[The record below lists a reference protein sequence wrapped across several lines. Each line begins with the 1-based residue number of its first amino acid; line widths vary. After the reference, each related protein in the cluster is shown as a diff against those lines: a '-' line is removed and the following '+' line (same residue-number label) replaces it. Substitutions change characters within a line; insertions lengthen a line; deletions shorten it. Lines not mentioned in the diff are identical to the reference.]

1 MAYFKDFPYVD
12 AHYVHPHTN
21 RRMPWKRILRKN
33 IETELRNPS
42 LNLNCFCT
50 VQFFSDA
57 VINKDKD
64 QTHYCPVYFD
74 FDAKPANYDGD
85 VMKAR
90 AASKLDTSKLIAYLI
105 SMGIAPP
112 QIKVWFSGDKGFHVT
127 VHPDVFAIKP
137 HKHLTYIFRYLAT
150 YLKEALTLTT
160 MDQSVY
166 TLPRQ
171 WRLANSI
178 HQNSNLYKIELY
190 SNRLTETSVED
201 ITKEAKSPR
210 QGQLWGREE
219 NESVEPVDDAVE
231 WFNGFVDRYHA
242 QEELK
247 LLKPKL
253 PILKTEEWPVC
264 VKDIYDN
271 GPKRNGSRNQATL
284 ALACYFKDTGK
295 PMQETIKLLTDWNKK
310 HLTGE
315 GDRKYVERDANMR
328 SVVRAVYNPRDYVTA
343 DKAKQADS
351 YYFACHFMWA
361 LKGIGKDKQVACV
374 GPRVCPTIQ
383 GMTPQ
388 EKELNVKPSGVPM
401 VLLNQVGSAT
411 FNGQSVRFAFHVS
424 GKAKDS
430 YIVPRAVTATCTPA
444 PQTDLCKNCPNVK
457 TVDGEMDEKNS
468 AGLKSSRTVELN
480 QDDRVILALV
490 DIPDEQRRTKLRN
503 VLGIPARCTVHDINV
518 DTEGDL
524 EKIKLIPLV
533 DDTGIYVPLKNAESA
548 TSGIVNGLDEEHV
561 VMQAYHLVEVGG
573 GKKIKANQKYVA
585 TGIPYAS
592 PKDQSATVLIYDY
605 QSAQDDVESFT
616 LTETMH
622 QQLKVFQVASRQ
634 TVAEK
639 MDDIHEDLEINIH
652 CIYGRRDVAIALDM
666 SYHSVLKFKFQ
677 ERPVKKGWVELL
689 IIGDT
694 GQGKTELVRSM
705 IHHYGLG
712 EMTGGEG
719 AKRTGLVWAQVQ
731 DGKGHMLEWGK
742 IPQNDKRLLVIDE
755 FSGMS
760 KEFIGE
766 MTRLRSEGIAESQGI
781 NQQETNA
788 RCRLVLLTNPRDG
801 HPMNRYDHGAEA
813 IRGLCDSVADI
824 RRIDIAVAV
833 AQSDMKADVA
843 NQLQGKR
850 TKDAVYTADLC
861 KNLILFA
868 WSRKENDVV
877 WEEGTVP
884 LILDAAK
891 TMGPKFECRVGL
903 VSTSDQRLKIARLAI
918 ACAARLY
925 SVAPLQDD
933 EKVPTRLLVK
943 KEHVDFVVKLLN
955 RVYTA
960 KNMQLDKVA
969 AKEKVRANINP
980 SEDKRIRKEIRRFT
994 NWQELV
1000 AALLETGYWR
1010 KDSLS
1015 ETTGMSK
1022 DEVSEF
1028 TRWAFKNKLI
1038 QSPPGGYRK
1047 NPVFTEILKR
1057 IDVNGDEDKDEVG
1070 DEPAF

>member
-12 AHYVHPHTN
+12 AHYVHPDTN

-57 VINKDKD
+57 VINKEKD

-74 FDAKPANYDGD
+74 FDAKEANYDGD

-90 AASKLDTSKLIAYLI
+90 AASKHDTAKLIAYFLT
-105 SMGIAPP
+105 MGVAPP
-112 QIKVWFSGDKGFHVT
+112 QIKVWFSGNKGFHVT

-137 HKHLTYIFRYLAT
+137 HKHLTYIIRYLAT

-178 HQNSNLYKIELY
+178 HQHSNLYKIELY
-190 SNRLTETSVED
+190 SNRLSETPIAD
-201 ITKEAKSPR
+201 IVKEAKSPR
-210 QGQLWGREE
+210 QGSLWSREE

-231 WFNGFVDRYHA
+231 WFNGFVERYQA

-253 PILKTEEWPVC
+253 TVLKTEAWPVC

-271 GPKRNGSRNQATL
+271 GPKRPGSRNQATL
-284 ALACYFKDTGK
+284 ALACYFKDTGT
-295 PMQETIKLLTDWNKK
+295 PLLETIKLLTKWNQK
-310 HLTGE
+310 HFTAE
-315 GDRKYVERDANMR
+315 GDRKLMDRDANMR
-328 SVVRAVYNPRDYVTA
+328 SVVRAVYNPNDYVTA
-343 DKAKQADS
+343 DKRKQADN
-351 YYFACHFMWA
+351 YYFACHFMWS

-374 GPRVCPTIQ
+374 GTRVCPTVQ
-383 GMTPQ
+383 GTTPQ
-388 EKELNVKPSGVPM
+388 EKEEGQKPNSVPM
-401 VLLNQVGSAT
+401 VSLNQVSSAT
-411 FNGQSVRFAFHVS
+411 FNGESVRFAFHVS
-424 GKAKDS
+424 GKAKES
-430 YIVPRAVTATCTPA
+430 YVIPRAVTATCTPA
-444 PQTDLCKNCPNVK
+444 PQTELCKNCPNIK
-457 TVDGEMDEKNS
+457 AVDGEMDEKNS
-468 AGLKSSRTVELN
+468 AGLKASRTIELDEN
-480 QDDRVILALV
+480 HRAVLALIDV
-490 DIPDEQRRTKLRN
+490 PDEQQRTKLRST
-503 VLGIPARCTVHDINV
+503 LGIPSRCTVHDITIDSRGN
-518 DTEGDL
+518 L
-524 EKIKLIPLV
+524 EKLKLIPLV
-533 DDTGIYVPLKNAESA
+533 DDTGVYVPLKDADSA
-548 TSGIVNGLDEEHV
+548 TSGVTNSLDEEHV
-561 VMQAYHLVEVGG
+561 VMQAFHLVDQG
-573 GKKIKANQKYVA
+573 GKNIKANQKYVA
-585 TGIPYAS
+585 YGIPYAS
-592 PKDQSATVLIYDY
+592 PKDQSATVLIYKY
-605 QSAQDDVESFT
+605 QSAQDDIESFE
-616 LTETMH
+616 LTEKMDE
-622 QQLKVFQVASRQ
+622 QLRVFQVKPRQ

-639 MDDIHEDLEINIH
+639 MDDIHEDFEINIH
-652 CIYGRRDVAIALDM
+652 RIWGRRDVGIALDM

-677 ERPVKKGWVELL
+677 EQPIKKGWVELL

-694 GQGKTELVRSM
+694 GQGKTEMVRSM

-712 EMTGGEG
+712 VMTGGEG
-719 AKRTGLVWAQVQ
+719 AKRTGLVWAQVP

-766 MTRLRSEGIAESQGI
+766 MTRLRSEGIAESQGMS
-781 NQQETNA
+781 QQETNA

-801 HPMNRYDHGAEA
+801 YPMNRYDHGAHA

-824 RRIDIAVAV
+824 RRVDIAVAV

-843 NQLQGKR
+843 NQLHGSKK
-850 TKDAVYTADLC
+850 KDAVYTADLC
-861 KNLILFA
+861 RNLILFA

-877 WEEGTVP
+877 WEAGTIP

-891 TMGPKFECRVGL
+891 VMGPKFECSVGL

-925 SVAPLQDD
+925 SVLPPEDA
-933 EKVPTRLLVK
+933 EKVPSRILVK
-943 KEHVDFVVKLLN
+943 KEHVDYVVKLLN

-969 AKEKVRANINP
+969 AKEKTRSNITP
-980 SEDKRIRKEIRRFT
+980 TEDKRIRREIRKFT
-994 NWQELV
+994 NWPEIVQILMDQN
-1000 AALLETGYWR
+1000 YWR

-1015 ETTGMSK
+1015 EQTGMTK
-1022 DEVSEF
+1022 EETTEF
-1028 TRWAFKNKLI
+1028 TRWASKNKLI
-1038 QSPPGGYRK
+1038 TGQPGGYRK
-1047 NPVFTEILKR
+1047 NPVFTDILKR
-1057 IDVNGDEDKDEVG
+1057 INVHADEGEDEVG
-1070 DEPAF
+1070 EEPGF